1 MKGNIKN
8 IEITGIQAAVPCNE
22 VDNMQY
28 ISREDVTRIGNVLLE
43 HQIIELRNKSN

>member
-28 ISREDVTRIGNVLLE
+28 ISQL
-43 HQIIELRNKSN
+43 QIIELRNKSN

>member
-8 IEITGIQAAVPCNE
+8 IEIAGIQAAVPCNE

-28 ISREDVTRIGNVLLE
+28 FTTF
-43 HQIIELRNKSN
+43 KSSN